1 MDTSGYGLAI
11 RPPSIWHHVRMRP
24 LAVAKHHVESE
35 NGVDLSRCRGTKT
48 PLCNPSDLRKRHKVA
63 LLPRRELGPPGQSDS
78 KITPAIKKLTTM
90 VRDADDL
97 GKSSAVLVED
107 ASGGPGCPVEG
118 TSDRI

>member
-1 MDTSGYGLAI
+1 
-11 RPPSIWHHVRMRP
+11 MRP

-35 NGVDLSRCRGTKT
+35 NGADLSRCRGTKT

-63 LLPRRELGPPGQSDS
+63 LLPRSELGPPGQSDS
-78 KITPAIKKLTTM
+78 KITPAIKKLTM